1 MKKNL
6 FLLAA
11 SALALSA
18 CGEHKHADGHTDAD
32 HAAMS
37 SKDAAKGHDHAGM
50 NMPGMD
56 MSKGGHHHGAATL
69 KVALTS
75 AGAFT
80 PGKAQ
85 AVALMLTDAKTGA
98 PIGPNDLELVHT
110 KKLHLLIIDESLTD
124 YQHIHPVPGTK
135 AGEWVFTFT
144 PKFARTYRVWADS
157 TRSGADQEYVFAD
170 LPAGSQKAPA
180 PDANPVATAELNG
193 LKFALSFDGAVKA
206 GKGVMGSVAVID
218 TKSGKPF
225 TQLQPIMGAFGHVV
239 AFSRDWGSIE
249 HVHPLG
255 SEPTKD
261 SDRSGPVIGFHMQP
275 ANSGVL
281 KIFVQILANGKETIV
296 PFTVNVEAGTR

>member
-1 MKKNL
+1 MKKAL

-11 SALALSA
+11 SALALTA

-56 MSKGGHHHGAATL
+56 MSKGGHHHGAPTL

-80 PGKAQ
+80 SGKAQ
-85 AVALMLTDAKTGA
+85 AVTLMLTDAKTGA

-124 YQHIHPVPGTK
+124 YQHVHPVPGTK
-135 AGEWVFTFT
+135 PGEWAFNFT

-180 PDANPVATAELNG
+180 PDANPVAAAELNG
-193 LKFALSFDGAVKA
+193 LKFSLSFDGVVKA
-206 GKGVMGSVAVID
+206 GEGVMGSVAVLD

-255 SEPTKD
+255 DEPTKD
-261 SDRSGPVIGFHMQP
+261 SDRSGPVIGFHMEP

-296 PFTVNVEAGTR
+296 PFTVNVAG

>member
-1 MKKNL
+1 MKKAL
-6 FLLAA
+6 FLIAV
-11 SALALSA
+11 SVLALSG
-18 CGEHKHADGHTDAD
+18 CGEKKYADGHTDAD

-56 MSKGGHHHGAATL
+56 MGKGGHHSGAATL
-69 KVALTS
+69 KLALTS

-85 AVALMLTDAKTGA
+85 PVTLMLTDAKTGA
-98 PIGPNDLELVHT
+98 PIGANDLEIAHT

-124 YQHIHPVPGTK
+124 YQHIHPVPGAK
-135 AGEWVFTFT
+135 PGEWTFDFA
-144 PKFARTYRVWADS
+144 PKFARTYRVWSDS
-157 TRSGADQEYVFAD
+157 KRNGADQEYVFAD

-180 PDANPVATAELNG
+180 PDAKPVAAAELNG
-193 LKFALSFDGAVKA
+193 LKFSLSFDGAVKA
-206 GKGVMGSVAVID
+206 GDGVMGSVAVVD
-218 TKSGKPF
+218 AKSGKPF
-225 TQLQPIMGAFGHVV
+225 MQLQPIMGAFGHVV

-255 SEPTKD
+255 DEPTKD
-261 SDRSGPVIGFHMQP
+261 SDRSGPVIGFHMEP
-275 ANSGVL
+275 ANGGVM

-296 PFTVNVEAGTR
+296 PFTVNVEG

>member
-255 SEPTKD
+255 NEPTKE
-261 SDRSGPVIGFHMQP
+261 SDRSGPVVGFHMQP

-296 PFTVNVEAGTR
+296 PFTVNVEA